1 MSDVN
6 DIDYRWNRIGEIINS
21 YGKEDD
27 KIAWML
33 CRGDSAEWKIKSE
46 ELEQQ
51 NNELME
57 FAKEMREIGKLNP
70 DRLPEYTDII
80 YHHANDLITRITG
93 GER

>member
-1 MSDVN
+1 MNNVN

-33 CRGDSAEWKIKSE
+33 CRGDSAEWKIKYK

-51 NNELME
+51 NKELKE
-57 FAKEMREIGKLNP
+57 IAKEYSYLLLSQQAYDFNNEHDLKRGEEIETLLEN
-70 DRLPEYTDII
+70 
-80 YHHANDLITRITG
+80 IT
-93 GER
+93 